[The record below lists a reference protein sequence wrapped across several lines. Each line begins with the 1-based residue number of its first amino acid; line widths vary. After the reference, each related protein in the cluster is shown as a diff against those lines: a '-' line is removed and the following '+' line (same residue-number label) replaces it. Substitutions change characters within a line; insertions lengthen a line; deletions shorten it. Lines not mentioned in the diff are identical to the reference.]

1 MFVFHQLLYI
11 HGAQQQLPAIN
22 RYQSRNSGLVV
33 AHARSLHTST
43 LPATNFFTASCTH
56 SSVLGQHP
64 EYTPLFFRLG
74 HFSTRWRLHRRVRPE
89 WEQHGRR
96 CCSKSSTRIAQEP
109 SLLRVSA
116 HRPSTAE
123 SSF

>member
-43 LPATNFFTASCTH
+43 LPATNFFTASCLH
-56 SSVLGQHP
+56 PLACAIEGQASKITDE
-64 EYTPLFFRLG
+64 EYCPNLP
-74 HFSTRWRLHRRVRPE
+74 HW
-89 WEQHGRR
+89 
-96 CCSKSSTRIAQEP
+96 P
-109 SLLRVSA
+109 SRAYAIPAKDHHAITWPTSD
-116 HRPSTAE
+116 RSE
-123 SSF
+123 RS